1 MEVFIKRIEII
12 MYNHEP
18 ENYDCL
24 LCKIADGEETDLN
37 KRTDVIFED
46 DSVIAYISP
55 KWWINNPGNVMVVPK
70 LHIENVYDIPD
81 ELLHKVYSLG
91 KQVALG
97 MKETYKCDGISFRQH
112 NEPAGNQDVW
122 HFHLHVF
129 PRWGD
134 DQLYINH
141 QKKKFVNAEKRLPY
155 AEKLKGYFQNL

>member
-1 MEVFIKRIEII
+1 
-12 MYNHEP
+12 
-18 ENYDCL
+18 
-24 LCKIADGEETDLN
+24 
-37 KRTDVIFED
+37 
-46 DSVIAYISP
+46 
-55 KWWINNPGNVMVVPK
+55 MVVPK

-141 QKKKFVNAEKRLPY
+141 QKKEFVNAEKRLPY